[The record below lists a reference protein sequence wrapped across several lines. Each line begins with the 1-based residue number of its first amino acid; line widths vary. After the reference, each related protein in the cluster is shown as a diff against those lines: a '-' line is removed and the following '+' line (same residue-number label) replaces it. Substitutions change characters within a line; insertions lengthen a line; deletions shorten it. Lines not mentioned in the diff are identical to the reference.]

1 MDKIWEILRSWRSLI
16 FVVGMKKRMTTQNW
30 QKSHAK
36 KKPRLQVNNHWSFFF
51 YLNIFVFRNMT
62 WYMYRFNAFICEH
75 TCCSYLALMGEN
87 LKYLLFHWIFTYT
100 IIDISKY
107 DVIWQQTT
115 LLGNHF
121 SRTMFGDKR
130 PYSKLVLA
138 YFLVGISALSRII
151 SNLLC
156 KYVLCFLHRN
166 LVINV
171 VSICGNRFRLCSD
184 ALQCYNFFKM
194 SVTPFFIPE
203 K

>member
-1 MDKIWEILRSWRSLI
+1 
-16 FVVGMKKRMTTQNW
+16 
-30 QKSHAK
+30 
-36 KKPRLQVNNHWSFFF
+36 
-51 YLNIFVFRNMT
+51 
-62 WYMYRFNAFICEH
+62 
-75 TCCSYLALMGEN
+75 
-87 LKYLLFHWIFTYT
+87 
-100 IIDISKY
+100 
-107 DVIWQQTT
+107 
-115 LLGNHF
+115 
-121 SRTMFGDKR
+121 MFGDKR

-156 KYVLCFLHRN
+156 KYVLCLLHRS

-184 ALQCYNFFKM
+184 ALQRYNFFKM